1 LAVADFKKTDLSR
14 CPGYPRRRR
23 WACSSRCANKP
34 SERHARD
41 QRDIAVRPAFPSA
54 YLHAGFG
61 AHGLEFVMAQQ
72 LALTQF
78 ACCVQRFDC
87 LKPTGAT
94 SMFSGQPKEKAQ
106 ICLPISG

>member
-1 LAVADFKKTDLSR
+1 
-14 CPGYPRRRR
+14 
-23 WACSSRCANKP
+23 
-34 SERHARD
+34 
-41 QRDIAVRPAFPSA
+41 
-54 YLHAGFG
+54 
-61 AHGLEFVMAQQ
+61 MAQQ